1 MLTCDDVLVV
11 IARKYQV
18 NISDLRLN
26 KTFRDLA
33 ICDLNGLIKSVLPK
47 QEYLKAI
54 KYLCSG
60 GYLK

>member
-1 MLTCDDVLVV
+1 MFTCDDVLVV

-33 ICDLNGLIKSVLPK
+33 ICDLNRIPKSVLPE
-47 QEYLKAI
+47 QEHLKAI

-60 GYLK
+60 GY

>member
-33 ICDLNGLIKSVLPK
+33 ICDLNGLIKSVLSK

-54 KYLCSG
+54 KYLFLG
-60 GYLK
+60 GY

>member
-1 MLTCDDVLVV
+1 MLTCDDILVF

-18 NISDLRLN
+18 NISDLRLI

-47 QEYLKAI
+47 
-54 KYLCSG
+54 
-60 GYLK
+60 

>member
-1 MLTCDDVLVV
+1 MLTCDDILLVF
-11 IARKYQV
+11 ARKYQV

-33 ICDLNGLIKSVLPK
+33 IYDLNRIAKSVLPE
-47 QEYLKAI
+47 QEHLKAI

-60 GYLK
+60 GY

>member
-1 MLTCDDVLVV
+1 MLTCDDILVF

-18 NISDLRLN
+18 NISDLRLI

-33 ICDLNGLIKSVLPK
+33 ICDLNRIPKSVLPK

-54 KYLCSG
+54 KYLSSG
-60 GYLK
+60 GY